1 MIYLEQLNSLNVATF
16 NRLFDECIDAMNAG
30 SYPFHLFPELVTN
43 EQKRQHILESFTNTL
58 AVDNTILWQVREDDR
73 VLMYN
78 VGHIEGTLL
87 RWVLSVIG
95 TNSAGSKSYFYSD
108 DYFGPANEFYS
119 SLGIETISIE
129 TTGKGGVQDHL
140 IKVVGVFDSHDNLAN
155 THIEIPG
162 AGAIDE
168 IDFSTFSKFNANLK
182 ITTPSAIDAA
192 ANTDTAN
199 TVIPNDPPMPYEQ
212 YANNTPIF
220 NPPPEE

>member
-1 MIYLEQLNSLNVATF
+1 MIYLEQLDSLDVATF
-16 NRLFDECIDAMNAG
+16 NRLFDECIDAMNLG
-30 SYPFHLFPELVTN
+30 SYPWDMFPELVTN
-43 EQKRQHILESFTNTL
+43 EQKREHLFNAFLITL
-58 AVDNTILWQVREDDR
+58 TKDNTILWQAREDDK

-78 VGHIEGTLL
+78 VGFLEGTLL

-155 THIEIPG
+155 THVEMPG
-162 AGAIDE
+162 VGTIDE
-168 IDFSTFSKFNANLK
+168 IDFSSFSKFDANLK
-182 ITTPSAIDAA
+182 ILTPSLNAA

-199 TVIPNDPPMPYEQ
+199 TVIPNDPPLPYEQ